1 MIWPFGRKQKDV
13 DAVLENKEVVFL
25 DAEGVKWRY
34 KPAKHIT
41 AYEVAKLLPVFC
53 LGFLA
58 DIWKYIIDNNLTRH
72 FERVE

>member
-1 MIWPFGRKQKDV
+1 MIWFLKKKEAPIVPD
-13 DAVLENKEVVFL
+13 NKEVVFL
-25 DAEGVKWRY
+25 DADGVKWRY

-58 DIWKYIIDNNLTRH
+58 DIWKYIIDNKLERH
-72 FERVE
+72 FEKVE